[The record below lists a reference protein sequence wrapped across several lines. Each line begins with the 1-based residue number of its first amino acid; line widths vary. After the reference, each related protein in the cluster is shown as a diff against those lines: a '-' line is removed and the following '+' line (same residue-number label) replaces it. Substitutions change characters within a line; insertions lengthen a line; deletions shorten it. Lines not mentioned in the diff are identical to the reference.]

1 MKQKSLNF
9 AATLRRG
16 RAISTI
22 LPFMVV
28 CLFGQATNQIDSV
41 RSKEQTF
48 DLDMLTLIHGFKAN
62 RMVDPYEKIPF
73 PSPFTIDSIN
83 TVRGIF
89 TSELEDFEAWAEIT
103 GNWETISFY
112 ETVGGYFLK
121 MPLTMTVEHYLKKRI
136 YRDRLSNLYSSFAK
150 AKSDES
156 RTGGGRSWEVV
167 GVETAAG
174 RVSLN
179 LRGNIRVMGKMVF
192 QDQTLARS
200 NLQESQTTHLE
211 FDQQEHLNIEGKIGD
226 RVSILM
232 DQDSER
238 EFDWENNIR
247 VNYTGFENEI
257 VQKIEA
263 GNISLSLPSTNY
275 VSFSGKSAGL
285 FGLKSVLKFGPVDV
299 TAIASI
305 EQTKKEKKKFTGGSE
320 SEGATIPDYQYRTN
334 QYFFL
339 DKTFRDGGAFFSDST
354 GEAAFIN
361 SFYPLNESGAHVIS
375 ADRVVIKEI
384 DLFKSVGGNQGAGV
398 FRGRAFADPND
409 FDYEPSEVEEAFFE
423 RLEWNVDYSVS
434 DDLGYIRLRVP
445 LQTNEILAVS
455 YTLSRPEDDVVFK
468 AVGELSS
475 SVAEGD
481 TIILKLLKP
490 QTPNPGHS
498 TWPLMF
504 RNVYYLG
511 TTEIEKEGFDLIITY
526 KHGAYGNNEMDDNGN
541 NYLKLFSLDQRDQNN
556 NLIPDDLIDSENFNI
571 INYATGE
578 LIFPMLH
585 PFELD
590 YTEPYLGEGNQSEE
604 LQNVLPDSALMYHS
618 TNSMNIRSES
628 KFEIQASYTNT
639 SSTINLGGFMLV
651 EGSEQVF
658 LNNVQLQRG
667 TDYYIDYM
675 SGTVTF
681 LTEAINAPDAELE
694 IMYDKHEL
702 VSFDKKT
709 IVGTRAQMD
718 FGKNSFIGATALY
731 FNQTVMN
738 EKIEVGYEPTRNFIW
753 DVNGR
758 FETELDLLTRAID
771 KLPLIETNKPSS
783 FKIEGEFAQVLP
795 NPNPV
800 NNEDT
805 GDPNGVAFIDDFEG
819 AKRTTSM
826 PVRYRF
832 WNRGSAPVD
841 SLDNSL
847 SERKRAKMFW
857 YNPYNQV
864 STRDIWPNQET
875 SIRAQNERTDVL
887 VLDYTRRDRQ
897 IENDHPDSNW
907 ASITAT
913 LFSGDYNQSE
923 NKFFE
928 IWMKSETASGK
939 MTVDL
944 GIISEDRNSN
954 GEHDKEDQPL
964 EGLSYGN
971 TMLEDEEDIGL
982 DLCEDAYENGYGG
995 CLDSLTYIEALEL
1008 ELENLIYM
1016 DSDIDTDDPNGDNW
1030 SFSETAS
1037 ETRSKYRFINGT
1049 QGNGTAAHP
1058 LEPRYPDD
1066 EDLTGE
1072 GSLDYNN
1079 DYFTS
1084 SFDLSDTSE
1093 DWEIYQGG
1101 ETSTGWRL
1109 YRIPLSEFDKIK
1121 PTGNITWDAIQFMRL
1136 TVSGVESDD
1145 QILIAKI
1152 ELVGNEWQEM
1162 GVKSLDDHEY
1172 TANDSIFAVTTVNTE
1187 DNDDYEPPKGVQ
1199 GEFDQLNQ
1207 IRLKEQSLV
1216 LQFND
1221 LGPKEEGA
1229 AKKNLTSLSGDRAQ
1243 SYMAYKTM
1251 KLYTYGKGSAIW
1263 NDTTDVEFFIRFGH
1277 FDGLDEVFYEVRQ
1290 PVYEEWDENEGR
1302 NTMAIDLDFMTN
1314 LKLQDSTS
1322 VELLDENDLF
1332 FITDSTRRYVSLSQ
1346 DGTDTLRTYYIQGN
1360 PAINRLEYF
1369 IMGVKNRNSSQP
1381 VSGEV
1386 YVDELRLSNVRK
1398 DRGTAMRLQSTLTL
1412 ADLGSATM
1420 TYTRTEAD
1428 FHTLQEQFGSG
1439 RLSTRESFRFDSR
1452 ISLNKLLP
1460 QAWGFNIPV
1469 NVGYT
1474 ENMTTPKY
1482 SPGTDVLLNQENA
1495 PDSLLTKS
1503 RQMSLSTSFSKS
1515 TKSDNFFSKYTID
1528 KLKGSFSG
1536 SHGWDSNEQKIGVNR
1551 NYNGNVSYNLGFG
1564 RDNYWTPLKFLKGIP
1579 WLGPK
1584 VEDTHLYYTPS
1595 SLDLS
1600 MGASET
1606 FSETTKRVGESVP
1619 ASYNL
1624 GLNRTFKAGYKILE
1638 NLKTNYS
1645 KTMKSDM
1652 DMYRAR
1658 HLDAIKQ
1665 MKSGIVTDV
1674 TESFGTNFTP
1684 AIFSWLKPSL
1694 NYSSSY
1700 RWSDPINST
1709 REGANITSQARTS
1722 SSLTL
1727 SPKAIIETVYSPP
1740 KKSGSSSRRRGRRGG
1755 AQKDKKEEETKK
1767 PKSEGLQKIL
1777 GILYD
1782 GASKINPI
1790 SITYSESRSQNA
1802 LGVIDSV
1809 WSGDSMKV
1817 VSGTASIPFRLGLT
1831 DELGLNSSSDVGV
1844 NTGSLSRQKDM
1855 TLRSGLSLTR
1865 KITTTFSYGNNQSW
1879 GVDGNNVETRSK
1891 TQDFVPLGDTG
1902 NEGLALPSW
1911 TLRWSGVENWPFIKW
1926 VAKSASLDHAF
1937 SGKQTQSWQNNELRS
1952 SKYTASFSPLVGI
1965 SMTMVKG
1972 ISLTTRYSNIKSID
1986 NTLGGLNSTRVNL
1999 DKTWTAS
2006 TNYSHKGG
2014 LKIPIFFFRD
2024 FNLENTINFTL
2035 TVDYSS
2041 SETRQREGTT
2051 GKLPITGWQ
2060 KSWKLSP
2067 KITYSFTK
2075 RVTGGI
2081 WYEYRESEAQTV
2093 GRKID
2098 RDFGFDVNIAIQ
2110 G

>member
-1 MKQKSLNF
+1 MKQKSLKF
-9 AATLRRG
+9 AEIFRRG
-16 RAISTI
+16 RAINTI
-22 LPFMVV
+22 SLFLVV
-28 CLFGQATNQIDSV
+28 CLFSQEEGQTDSV
-41 RSKEQTF
+41 RIEEDISN
-48 DLDMLTLIHGFKAN
+48 LHMLTLIHGFKAN
-62 RMVDPYEKIPF
+62 RMVDPYEKIPL
-73 PSPFTIDSIN
+73 PSPFTIDSTN
-83 TVRGIF
+83 AVRGLF
-89 TSELEDFEAWAEIT
+89 TAELEDFDAWAEIT

-121 MPLTMTVEHYLKKRI
+121 MPLTMTVEHYFQERI
-136 YRDRLSNLYSSFAK
+136 YRDRLSNLYSSLAK
-150 AKSDES
+150 AKSDER

-247 VNYTGFENEI
+247 VNYIGFENEI

-275 VSFSGKSAGL
+275 VSFSGKNAGL
-285 FGLKSVLKFGPVDV
+285 FGLKSVFKFGPVDV

-305 EQTKKEKKKFTGGSE
+305 EQTKKEKKKFKGGTE

-339 DKTFRDGGAFFSDST
+339 DKIFRDGGVFFGDSAGVAT
-354 GEAAFIN
+354 IN
-361 SFYPLNESGAHVIS
+361 NFYPLNENGAHVIS
-375 ADRVVIKEI
+375 AERVVINEI
-384 DLFKSVGGNQGAGV
+384 DLFKSVGGNQGAGI
-398 FRGRAFADPND
+398 FRGRAYADPND
-409 FDYEPSEVEEAFFE
+409 FDYEPAELEEAFFE
-423 RLEWNVDYSVS
+423 RLEWNVDYNVS

-455 YTLSRPEDDVVFK
+455 YTLSRPEEDEIFK
-468 AVGELSS
+468 TVGELSS
-475 SVAEGD
+475 AVAEGD
-481 TIILKLLKP
+481 TITLKLLKS

-511 TTEIEKEGFDLIITY
+511 TTEIEQEGFDLKITY
-526 KHGAYGNNEMDDNGN
+526 KHGSYGNNEMDGNGN
-541 NYLKLFSLDQRDQNN
+541 NYLKLFGLDQRDQNN
-556 NLIPDDLIDSENFNI
+556 NLISDDIIDAGNFNI
-571 INYATGE
+571 INYSTGE

-590 YTEPYLGEGNQSEE
+590 YSEYYEGEGNPSEE

-618 TNSMNIRSES
+618 TNSLNIRSES
-628 KFEIQASYTNT
+628 KFEIQATYTNT

-667 TDYYIDYM
+667 SDYYIDYM
-675 SGTVTF
+675 TGTVTF
-681 LTEAINAPDAELE
+681 LTDAINAPDAELE

-718 FGKNSFIGATALY
+718 FGKNSFLGVTALY

-771 KLPLIETNKPSS
+771 KLPFIETNKPSS
-783 FKIEGEFAQVLP
+783 FKIEGEYAQVLP

-800 NNEDT
+800 NNEAT

-832 WNRGSAPVD
+832 WSRGAAPVD
-841 SLDNSL
+841 SLDQPL
-847 SERKRAKMFW
+847 SEQKRAKMFW

-887 VLDYTRRDRQ
+887 VLDYTRREEQ
-897 IENDHPDSNW
+897 IENDDADSNW
-907 ASITAT
+907 ASVTAT

-923 NKFFE
+923 SKFFE
-928 IWMKSETASGK
+928 IWLNTNEAMGK
-939 MTVDL
+939 MSIDL
-944 GIISEDRNSN
+944 GVISEDRNSN

-982 DLCEDAYENGYGG
+982 DLCEDAYEDGYGG
-995 CLDSLTYIEALEL
+995 CLDTLTYADALTL
-1008 ELENLIYM
+1008 QLTNLIYM
-1016 DSDIDTDDPNGDNW
+1016 GSDIDPDDPNSDNW
-1030 SFSETAS
+1030 FFSETAA
-1037 ETRSKYRFINGT
+1037 ETRSKYRYINGT

-1079 DYFTS
+1079 DYFTV
-1084 SFDLSDTSE
+1084 SFDLSDASE

-1109 YRIPLSEFDKIK
+1109 YRIPLSEFRKMK
-1121 PTGNITWDAIQFMRL
+1121 PSGNITWDAIQFMRL
-1136 TVSGVESDD
+1136 TVSGVESDA
-1145 QILIAKI
+1145 QIQIAKI

-1162 GVKSLDDHEY
+1162 GVKSPNEQEY

-1229 AKKNLTSLSGDRAQ
+1229 AKKNLTSLTGDRAQ

-1251 KLYTYGKGSAIW
+1251 KLYTYGKGSSIW
-1263 NDTTDVEFFIRFGH
+1263 SDTTDVEFFIRFGN

-1290 PVYEEWDENEGR
+1290 PVYDEWDEDRGR
-1302 NTMAIDLDFMTN
+1302 NVIAIDLDFMTN
-1314 LKLQDSTS
+1314 LKLQDTTN
-1322 VELLDENDLF
+1322 VDLLNAHDLF
-1332 FITDSTRRYVSLSQ
+1332 TVTDSTRRYVSLSQ
-1346 DGTDTLRTYYIQGN
+1346 EGTDTLRTYYIQGN
-1360 PAINRLEYF
+1360 PAMNRLEYF
-1369 IMGVKNRNSSQP
+1369 IVGVRNRNSSQP

-1386 YVDELRLSNVRK
+1386 FVDELRLSNVRK
-1398 DRGTAMRLQSTLTL
+1398 DRGTAMRLQSSLTL

-1420 TYTRTEAD
+1420 TYTREGAD

-1452 ISLNKLLP
+1452 INLNKLLP
-1460 QAWGFNIPV
+1460 QAWGFSIPV
-1469 NVGYT
+1469 NFGYKG
-1474 ENMTTPKY
+1474 NVTTPKY

-1528 KLKGSFSG
+1528 RLKGSFSG
-1536 SHGWDSNEQKIGVNR
+1536 SHSWDSNEQKIGANR
-1551 NYNGNVSYNLGFG
+1551 NYNGNASYNLGFG

-1584 VEDTHLYYTPS
+1584 IGDTHLYYTPS

-1600 MGASET
+1600 LGASET

-1624 GLNRTFKAGYKILE
+1624 GLNRTFKAGYKILD
-1638 NLKTNYS
+1638 NLNTNYS

-1658 HLDAIKQ
+1658 HLDAIRE

-1674 TESFGTNFTP
+1674 TESFSTNFTP

-1700 RWSDPINST
+1700 RWSDPINSIH
-1709 REGANITSQARTS
+1709 EGANITSQARTS

-1727 SPKAIIETVYSPP
+1727 SPKAIIEAVYSPP
-1740 KKSGSSSRRRGRRGG
+1740 KKSRSSTRRRGRRGG

-1777 GILYD
+1777 GILYE

-1790 SITYSESRSQNA
+1790 SITYSESRSLNA

-1817 VSGTASIPFRLGLT
+1817 VSGTASIPFRLGFT

-1844 NTGSLSRQKDM
+1844 NTGSFSRQKDM

-1865 KITTTFSYGNNQSW
+1865 KITTTFNYANNQSW
-1879 GVDGNNVETRSK
+1879 SVDGNNVETRSM

-1902 NEGLALPSW
+1902 DEGLALPSW
-1911 TLRWSGVENWPFIKW
+1911 TLRWSGVEKWPLIKW
-1926 VAKSASLDHAF
+1926 VAKSASLEHSF

-1965 SMTMVKG
+1965 SMTLVKG
-1972 ISLTTRYSNIKSID
+1972 ISLTTRYSNIKSIA

-1999 DKTWTAS
+1999 DKTLTAS

-2014 LKIPIFFFRD
+2014 LKIPIVFFRD

>member
-1 MKQKSLNF
+1 MKQKSLNL
-9 AATLRRG
+9 AAIVQLG
-16 RAISTI
+16 RVISTI
-22 LPFMVV
+22 LLILTV
-28 CLFGQATNQIDSV
+28 CLFNQAAGQTESV
-41 RSKEQTF
+41 RPEENASQF
-48 DLDMLTLIHGFKAN
+48 NMLMLIHGYKAA
-62 RMVDPYEKIPF
+62 RMVDPYERIPL
-73 PSPFTIDSIN
+73 PSPFSIDSPKE
-83 TVRGIF
+83 VRGLF
-89 TSELEDFEAWAEIT
+89 TTELEDFEAWAEIT
-103 GNWETISFY
+103 GSWEIISFY

-121 MPLTMTVEHYLKKRI
+121 MPLTMTVERYLQERI
-136 YRDRLSNLYSSFAK
+136 YRDRLSNLYSSLVK
-150 AKSDES
+150 AKSDEG
-156 RTGGGRSWEVV
+156 RKGGGRSWEVV

-238 EFDWENNIR
+238 EFDWENNIK
-247 VNYTGFENEI
+247 VNYTGTENEI

-275 VSFSGKSAGL
+275 VSFSGKNAGL

-305 EQTKKEKKKFTGGSE
+305 EQTKKEKKKFKGGSE
-320 SEGATIPDYQYRTN
+320 SEGATIPDYQYRGN

-339 DKTFRDGGAFFSDST
+339 DRVFRDGGAFYHDTT
-354 GEAAFIN
+354 GEAAIIN
-361 SFYPLNESGAHVIS
+361 SFYPLDQEGAHVIRP
-375 ADRVVIKEI
+375 DRVVINDI
-384 DLFKSVGGNQGAGV
+384 DLFKSVGGNPGAGV
-398 FRGRAFADPND
+398 FRGRAYADPNNPE
-409 FDYEPSEVEEAFFE
+409 FEPGEMEEAFFE
-423 RLEWNVDYSVS
+423 RLEWNVDYTVS

-445 LQTNEILAVS
+445 VQTNEILAVS
-455 YTLSRPEDDVVFK
+455 YTLSRPQQEEVFK
-468 AVGELSS
+468 RVGELST

-481 TIILKLLKP
+481 TITLKVIKP
-490 QTPNPGHS
+490 QTPNPRHS

-511 TTEIEKEGFDLIITY
+511 TTEIEKEGFDVKIIY
-526 KHGAYGNNEMDDNGN
+526 KHGSYGNNEMDGKGN
-541 NYLKLFSLDQRDQNN
+541 NYLKLFGLDQRDENN
-556 NLIPDDLIDSENFNI
+556 NLIPDDIIDTGNINI
-571 INYATGE
+571 INYSTGE

-590 YTEPYLGEGNQSEE
+590 DSEQYWGEGNPSDD
-604 LQNVLPDSALMYHS
+604 LLDVLPDSALMYNS
-618 TNSMNIRSES
+618 TNSLNIRAET
-628 KFEIQASYTNT
+628 KFEIQATYTNT

-658 LNNVQLQRG
+658 LNDVQLQRG

-675 SGTVTF
+675 TGTVTF
-681 LTEAINAPDAELE
+681 LTEAVTAPDAELE
-694 IMYDKHEL
+694 ILYDKHEL

-709 IVGTRAQMD
+709 IVGSRAQMD
-718 FGKNSFIGATALY
+718 FGENSFIGATALY

-758 FETELDLLTRAID
+758 FETKLDVLTQAID
-771 KLPLIETNKPSS
+771 KLPLIETNKPSL

-819 AKRTTSM
+819 AERTTNM
-826 PVRYRF
+826 PIRYRF

-841 SLDNSL
+841 SLDTPL
-847 SERKRAKMFW
+847 SERRRAKMFW

-887 VLDYTRRDRQ
+887 VLDYSRREEQ
-897 IENDHPDSNW
+897 IENDDPDSNW
-907 ASITAT
+907 ASVTAT

-923 NKFFE
+923 SKFFE
-928 IWMKSETASGK
+928 IWLNTNAATGK

-944 GIISEDRNSN
+944 GLISEDRNGN
-954 GEHDKEDQPL
+954 GEHDKEDRPL
-964 EGLSYGN
+964 EGLSSGN

-982 DLCEDAYENGYGG
+982 DLCEDAYEDGYGG
-995 CLDSLTYIEALEL
+995 CLDSLTFIEAYDLGL
-1008 ELENLIYM
+1008 
-1016 DSDIDTDDPNGDNW
+1016 DSLVYTGDDIDQDDPNGDNW
-1030 SFSETAS
+1030 AFSETAA
-1037 ETRSKYRFINGT
+1037 ETRAKYRFINGK

-1066 EDLTGE
+1066 EDITGE
-1072 GSLDYNN
+1072 GWLDYDN
-1079 DYFTS
+1079 DYYTA
-1084 SFDLSDTSE
+1084 SFELSDASD
-1093 DWEIYQGG
+1093 DWDIYQGG

-1109 YRIPLSEFDKIK
+1109 YRIPLSEFKKIK
-1121 PTGNITWDAIQFMRL
+1121 PSGNVTWDTIQFMRL
-1136 TVSGVESDD
+1136 TVSGVHSEA
-1145 QILIAKI
+1145 QIQIAKV
-1152 ELVGNEWQEM
+1152 ELVGNEWQEL
-1162 GVKSLDDHEY
+1162 GVRAPGEDEY
-1172 TANDSIFAVTTVNTE
+1172 TANDSVFAVTVVNNE

-1199 GEFDQLNQ
+1199 GEFDQINQ

-1221 LGPKEEGA
+1221 LGPQEEGA
-1229 AKKNLTSLSGDRAQ
+1229 AKKNLTKLAGDRAQ

-1263 NDTTDVEFFIRFGH
+1263 SDTSDVEFFIRFGH
-1277 FDGLDEVFYEVRQ
+1277 FDGLEEVFYEVRQ
-1290 PVYEEWDENEGR
+1290 PVYKEWDEDEGR
-1302 NTMAIDLDFMTN
+1302 NALAIDLDFLSN
-1314 LKLQDSTS
+1314 LKLQDSTN
-1322 VELLDENDLF
+1322 VELLNEHDH
-1332 FITDSTRRYVSLSQ
+1332 FIVTDSTRRYTSLSQ

-1360 PAINRLEYF
+1360 PALNRLEYF
-1369 IMGVKNRNSSQP
+1369 IMGVFNRNRSQP
-1381 VSGEV
+1381 VTGEV
-1386 YVDELRLSNVRK
+1386 FVDELRLSNVRK
-1398 DRGTAMRLQSTLTL
+1398 DRGTAMRLQSSLTL
-1412 ADLGSATM
+1412 ADLGSATL
-1420 TYTRTEAD
+1420 TYSREGAD

-1439 RLSTRESFRFDSR
+1439 RLSTRETFRFDSR
-1452 ISLNKLLP
+1452 INLNKLLP
-1460 QAWGFNIPV
+1460 QAWGLSIPL
-1469 NVGYT
+1469 NVGYS
-1474 ENMTTPKY
+1474 ENVTTPKY
-1482 SPGTDVLLNQENA
+1482 SPGTDVLLDHDKA
-1495 PDSLLTKS
+1495 PDSLLTMS

-1528 KLKGSFSG
+1528 RLKGSFSG
-1536 SHGWDSNEQKIGVNR
+1536 SHGWNSSNETVVTNR
-1551 NYNGNVSYNLGFG
+1551 NYNGNVSYNLSFG
-1564 RDNYWTPLKFLKGIP
+1564 RDNYWTPLKFLEGVP

-1584 VEDTHLYYTPS
+1584 IGDTHLYYTPT

-1606 FSETTKRVGESVP
+1606 FSETIKRVGESP
-1619 ASYNL
+1619 PINPNL
-1624 GLNRTFKAGYKILE
+1624 GLNRSFKAGYKILE
-1638 NLKTNYS
+1638 NLNTNYS
-1645 KTMKSDM
+1645 KTIKSDM
-1652 DMYRAR
+1652 DQYLGR
-1658 HLDAIKQ
+1658 HLDAIRE

-1674 TESFGTNFTP
+1674 TESFTTNFTP
-1684 AIFSWLKPSL
+1684 GIFSWLKPSL

-1700 RWSDPINST
+1700 RWSDAINST
-1709 REGANITSQARTS
+1709 QEGANITSQARAS

-1727 SPKAIIETVYSPP
+1727 SPKTIIETVYTPP
-1740 KKSGSSSRRRGRRGG
+1740 KKSRSPSRRRGRRGG
-1755 AQKDKKEEETKK
+1755 DQKDEKEEETKK

-1777 GILYD
+1777 SILYE
-1782 GASKINPI
+1782 GASKINPV
-1790 SITYSESRSQNA
+1790 SITYSDSRSHNA
-1802 LGVIDSV
+1802 FGVIDSV

-1817 VSGTASIPFRLGLT
+1817 VSGRADIPYRLGLT
-1831 DELGLNSSSDVGV
+1831 DELGLNSSSDMGV
-1844 NTGSLSRQKDM
+1844 NTGSTNRQKDL

-1865 KITTTFSYGNNQSW
+1865 KISTTFSYGSSQSW
-1879 GVDGNNVETRSK
+1879 GVDGNNVETRSR

-1902 NEGLALPSW
+1902 EDGLPLPGW
-1911 TLRWSGVENWPFIKW
+1911 TLRWSGVEEWPVVKW
-1926 VAKSASLDHAF
+1926 VAKSASLEHAF
-1937 SGKQTQSWQNNELRS
+1937 SGKQTRSWQNNELQW
-1952 SKYTASFSPLVGI
+1952 SKYTSSFSPLAGI
-1965 SMTMVKG
+1965 SMTLLKG
-1972 ISLTTRYSNIKSID
+1972 ISLTTRYSTTRSID
-1986 NTLGGLNSTRVNL
+1986 NKLSGLSSTKVNL
-1999 DKTWTAS
+1999 DQTWTAT

-2035 TVDYSS
+2035 SVDYSS
-2041 SETRQREGTT
+2041 SETLQRGATT
-2051 GKLPITGWQ
+2051 GKLEPTNWQ

-2067 KITYSFTK
+2067 KITYSFTR

-2081 WYEYRESEAQTV
+2081 WYEYRESEVEAV